1 MSMFSKS
8 SSTANDET
16 DVPDSFVGRTISESA
31 PERNARPVDS
41 NGSKNDVNAAR
52 DGSTSKNG
60 GKSSSTK
67 SATGADDDQKVS
79 DGELEYTTES
89 DYGDDEDW
97 WGSTLDYF
105 EDWAGSTVEMRRLRK
120 KWILPVT
127 VITILDAVCAMVMI
141 LCYSM
146 VGYGANVYRGL
157 SEDDQNYKW
166 SWIAAG
172 ASALILLFLYLLD
185 GHQALLAERSNG
197 KVSVFG
203 KTVALALS
211 TAALC
216 GFVVAG
222 LLSVEEFSTLPLA
235 LYILAKCGTVRFV
248 KQTLFKR
255 MHIGLFLR
263 NAAIASYFTT
273 VAAAIVWAVWV
284 GAYNKKWKT
293 DVFLSYQKQLGC
305 NVTETGGSNS
315 VDYFSLV
322 NGNDG
327 PGSCANVAYIMYAV
341 PLAIA
346 VLNLLFGLSCHQLA
360 KRGGALQLI
369 LIFVGIAAAGTWSS
383 ISLAGVQMGVADD
396 IIQLLVLLS
405 ALFAFGCFLAVGPD
419 RIYRQVL
426 RLDITKKVIG
436 YSRSDLAKA
445 LLFCCTMTLIPFG
458 LALSVFSSAARK
470 LGISWHAPSDDPEAP
485 KDGILTAETG
495 AFMAWWFSHPEKLF
509 KYASY
514 VSIGYFCFTI
524 GVGKAAVLFLAWLI
538 GVMKSQHVAVVIFV
552 FIAIGVFM
560 FLLPPIP
567 GPPVYITGGLLIVGA
582 MEKDI
587 GFWSAAVVAILV
599 NEFTKLFSSAL
610 QQKLIGEK
618 LSGNVSIRY
627 QVGINSLQMRAIR
640 YCLEQKGLTL
650 AKVAIL
656 CGGPD
661 WPTSVLCGILRLPLL
676 QCAIGAAPIIFLYLG
691 WCTLAGALL
700 LKVGSCGDSAAA
712 ATRDPDQGFWGALNS
727 VAVALTFIT
736 MMFTASGALFFMEH
750 TVATKREILDAMPVD
765 EEVLE
770 LEKDKKA
777 RDEVYESVTRWSN
790 LTARMRTL
798 ITLSAVTG
806 VLSVQ
811 LGVVLAQRSFKSF
824 SVSCPIPVKEVIL
837 PTGWVSVG
845 LICVSIVSLNRFLAV
860 ADRRVT
866 TRVDEIKAKYN
877 GALPSERERKMMIKE
892 VEDSGADE
900 PLDEDFEL
908 Y

>member
-1 MSMFSKS
+1 M
-8 SSTANDET
+8 
-16 DVPDSFVGRTISESA
+16 
-31 PERNARPVDS
+31 
-41 NGSKNDVNAAR
+41 
-52 DGSTSKNG
+52 
-60 GKSSSTK
+60 
-67 SATGADDDQKVS
+67 
-79 DGELEYTTES
+79 
-89 DYGDDEDW
+89 
-97 WGSTLDYF
+97 
-105 EDWAGSTVEMRRLRK
+105 
-120 KWILPVT
+120 
-127 VITILDAVCAMVMI
+127 
-141 LCYSM
+141 
-146 VGYGANVYRGL
+146 
-157 SEDDQNYKW
+157 
-166 SWIAAG
+166 
-172 ASALILLFLYLLD
+172 
-185 GHQALLAERSNG
+185 
-197 KVSVFG
+197 
-203 KTVALALS
+203 
-211 TAALC
+211 
-216 GFVVAG
+216 
-222 LLSVEEFSTLPLA
+222 
-235 LYILAKCGTVRFV
+235 
-248 KQTLFKR
+248 
-255 MHIGLFLR
+255 
-263 NAAIASYFTT
+263 
-273 VAAAIVWAVWV
+273 
-284 GAYNKKWKT
+284 
-293 DVFLSYQKQLGC
+293 FLSYQKQLGC
-305 NVTETGGSNS
+305 NVTESGGSNS

-369 LIFVGIAAAGTWSS
+369 LILVGIAAAGTWSS
-383 ISLAGVQMGVADD
+383 ISLASVQMGVADD
-396 IIQLLVLLS
+396 IIQLLVLLC
-405 ALFAFGCFLAVGPD
+405 ALFAFGCFLAIGPE
-419 RIYRQVL
+419 RIYKQVL

-436 YSRSDLAKA
+436 YSHSDLAKA
-445 LLFCCTMTLIPFG
+445 LLFCITMTFIPFG
-458 LALSVFSSAARK
+458 LALSAFSSAARK
-470 LGISWHAPSDDPEAP
+470 LGISWHVPSDDPEAP
-485 KDGILTAETG
+485 KDGILTAETST
-495 AFMAWWFSHPEKLF
+495 FMAWWFSNPQKVF

-514 VSIGYFCFTI
+514 ISIGYFCFTI

-587 GFWSAAVVAILV
+587 GFWSAAVVAIFV

-610 QQKLIGEK
+610 QQKLIGER

-661 WPTSVLCGILRLPLL
+661 WPTSVLCGILRLPLF

-700 LKVGSCGDSAAA
+700 LKVGSCGDSTAAHRRCGSRLLGRLEFHRPGA
-712 ATRDPDQGFWGALNS
+712 HLYHHDVYGFQRAL
-727 VAVALTFIT
+727 LHGTHRRY
-736 MMFTASGALFFMEH
+736 EE
-750 TVATKREILDAMPVD
+750 EILDAMPID

-770 LEKDKKA
+770 LEKNKKA

-790 LTARMRTL
+790 LTKRMRSL
-798 ITLSAVTG
+798 ITLAAVTG

-845 LICVSIVSLNRFLAV
+845 LICASIVFLNRFLAV

-866 TRVDEIKAKYN
+866 NRVNEIKAAYN
-877 GALPSERERKMMIKE
+877 GVLPSERERKMMIKE
-892 VEDSGADE
+892 TEESGAEE

>member
-1 MSMFSKS
+1 MGIFKKS
-8 SSTANDET
+8 TPTSEM
-16 DVPDSFVGRTISESA
+16 DVPDAFVGRTISESA
-31 PERNARPVDS
+31 PQRDDANVARGS
-41 NGSKNDVNAAR
+41 TRRAMSTREGSKSAKGA
-52 DGSTSKNG
+52 GSTSTKRSADENG
-60 GKSSSTK
+60 DEN
-67 SATGADDDQKVS
+67 A
-79 DGELEYTTES
+79 DGEGEYTTES

-105 EDWAGSTVEMRRLRK
+105 EDWAGSTNEMRQLRK

-127 VITILDAVCAMVMI
+127 VITALDVSCAMVMI

-172 ASALILLFLYLLD
+172 SSAFILLVLYLLD
-185 GHQALLAERSNG
+185 GHQALLASG
-197 KVSVFG
+197 KVSAFG
-203 KTVALALS
+203 KSLALALS
-211 TAALC
+211 ALALG

-222 LLSVEEFSTLPLA
+222 LLSVEEFSTLPLV
-235 LYILAKCGTVRFV
+235 LYILAKCGTVRFL
-248 KQTLFKR
+248 KQKVFKR

-273 VAAAIVWAVWV
+273 VAAATAWAVWV
-284 GAYNKKWKT
+284 GAYDKKWKT

-305 NVTETGGSNS
+305 NVTESGGSNS

-369 LIFVGIAAAGTWSS
+369 LILVGIAAAGTWSS
-383 ISLAGVQMGVADD
+383 ISLASVQMGVADD
-396 IIQLLVLLS
+396 IIQLLVLLC
-405 ALFAFGCFLAVGPD
+405 ALFAFGCFLAIGPE
-419 RIYRQVL
+419 RIYKQVL

-436 YSRSDLAKA
+436 YSHSDLAKA
-445 LLFCCTMTLIPFG
+445 LLFCITMTFIPFG
-458 LALSVFSSAARK
+458 LALSAFSSAARK
-470 LGISWHAPSDDPEAP
+470 LGISWHVPSDDPEAP
-485 KDGILTAETG
+485 KDGILTAETST
-495 AFMAWWFSHPEKLF
+495 FMAWWFSNPQKVF

-514 VSIGYFCFTI
+514 ISIGYFCFTI

-587 GFWSAAVVAILV
+587 GFWSAAVVAIFV

-610 QQKLIGEK
+610 QQKLIGER

-661 WPTSVLCGILRLPLL
+661 WPTSVLCGILRLPLF

-700 LKVGSCGDSAAA
+700 LKVGSCGDSTAA
-712 ATRDPDQGFWGALNS
+712 ATGDADQGFWGALNS
-727 VAVALTFIT
+727 IALALTFIT
-736 MMFTASGALFFMEH
+736 MMFTASSALFFMEH
-750 TVATKREILDAMPVD
+750 TVATKREILDAMPID

-770 LEKDKKA
+770 LEKNKKA

-790 LTARMRTL
+790 LTKRMRSL
-798 ITLSAVTG
+798 ITLAAVTG

-845 LICVSIVSLNRFLAV
+845 LICASIVFLNRFLAV

-866 TRVDEIKAKYN
+866 NRVNEIKAAYN
-877 GALPSERERKMMIKE
+877 GVLPSERERKMMIKE
-892 VEDSGADE
+892 TEESGAEE